1 MKRHIFNILLGLMIV
16 SCTEPFMGQTATDDV
31 APGPI
36 KNARVT
42 NLEGSA
48 YITYDLPEDEDLL
61 YVKARYQR
69 NKDVIAENKASVY
82 TDTLRIVGLGDTL
95 TREVEVVAVDRSGN
109 ISEPV
114 YVTIH
119 PLTPP
124 IEKVFK
130 SLTVAPALSGI
141 QLNWNNEQSL
151 NLAISV
157 IKWDKKEYIPV
168 ETIYSSRPEGSY
180 GVRKQKAKETLFGI
194 FMRDKWLNYTDTVF
208 VTVTP
213 FYEER
218 VEGLAMYTMQ
228 GDAKSEWA
236 DFGFKPEYLFDD
248 SRTDGGFHT
257 TNSSGKLPHRITF
270 KSEKAYQ
277 LRRFKIFQRS
287 EENYPYN
294 NANPQIYE
302 LWGTNE
308 TPNPDGSYDGWT
320 CVGTFESVKPSG
332 LPIGQL
338 SSEDRETAALGEE
351 HLLPNDIGYYK
362 YWRLKVTKSWA
373 SNDSFHIKR
382 IELYGIP
389 EDFDPDAPV
398 DEEE

>member
-1 MKRHIFNILLGLMIV
+1 MKRHIFYTLILGLVIA
-16 SCTEPFMGQTATDDV
+16 SCTDPFMGQTATDHV
-31 APGPI
+31 APGSI
-36 KNARVT
+36 KNPKVT

-48 YITYDLPEDEDLL
+48 YITYDLPDDEDLL

-69 NKDVIAENKASVY
+69 NKEVVAENKASVY
-82 TDTLRIVGLGDTL
+82 TDTLKIVGLGDTL
-95 TREVEVVAVDRSGN
+95 ARNVEIVAVDRSGN
-109 ISEPV
+109 VSEAV
-114 YVTIH
+114 NVTIN

-124 IEKVFK
+124 IAKVFK

-141 QLNWNNEQSL
+141 QLNWENEQSL

-157 IKWDKKEYIPV
+157 IKWEEKEYVPV
-168 ETIYSSRPEGSY
+168 ETIYSSRQEGSY
-180 GVRKQKAKETLFGI
+180 GVRKQKAKETKFGI
-194 FMRDKWLNYTDTVF
+194 YMRDKWMNYTDTTF

-218 VEGLAMYTMQ
+218 VPGLEMYTMQ
-228 GDAKSEWA
+228 GDGKAEWV
-236 DFGFKPEYLFDD
+236 DWGFRPEYLFDD

-270 KSEKAYQ
+270 KCDKAYE

-287 EENYPYN
+287 EDNYPYN
-294 NANPQIYE
+294 QSNPREYE

-308 TPNPDGSYDGWT
+308 TPNPDGSYEGWT
-320 CVGTFESVKPSG
+320 CLGTFESIKPSG

-338 SSEDRETAALGEE
+338 SSEDREAAVLGEE
-351 HLLPNDIGYYK
+351 HLLPENIGYYK

-373 SNDSFHIKR
+373 SEDSFHIKR
-382 IELYGIP
+382 IEMYGIP
-389 EDFDPDAPV
+389 EDFNPDAPI
-398 DEEE
+398 E